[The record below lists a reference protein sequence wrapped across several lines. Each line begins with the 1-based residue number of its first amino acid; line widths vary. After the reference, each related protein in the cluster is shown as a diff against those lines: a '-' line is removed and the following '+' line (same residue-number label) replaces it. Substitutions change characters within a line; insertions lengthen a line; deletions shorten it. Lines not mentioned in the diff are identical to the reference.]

1 MEFIDEKLENY
12 SLVHTEEEPEILKKL
27 NRETCLKV
35 MRPRMISGH
44 LQGRFLSML
53 SHMICPKR
61 VLEIG
66 TYTGYSALCI
76 AEGMPA
82 DSELITID
90 INEELTPMVE
100 KYSQLY
106 GMQDIVKMIV
116 GDASQIIPSL
126 KGFFDLVFIDA
137 DKENYTLYVKQ
148 CLDLVHK
155 GGYIV
160 IDNVL
165 WSGKVIAEK
174 SHMDIETKAI
184 DQVNKFVATCPHLQQ
199 ILLPVRDGL
208 MICRKIS

>member
-116 GDASQIIPSL
+116 GEASQIIPSL
-126 KGFFDLVFIDA
+126 KGSFDLVFIDA